1 MNLQALLT
9 HKFDAKTVS
18 YNDRDTMLYAL
29 SLGAGDPAH
38 LEQDLNLV
46 YEKNLVCL
54 PTITAVL
61 AHPGLWMT
69 AAQFDIKLV
78 KLLHAE
84 QRIDFYHSIPPSG
97 EIRAE
102 YRVSA
107 IIDKGP
113 DKGAFMHFDKDI
125 YNTANNELLCTVR
138 ACYLLRGDGGCGSFG
153 EAPAALAAVPSGE
166 PDIVSEI
173 AIDERAALIY
183 RLNGDR
189 NPLHVDPAIA
199 KQAGF
204 AKPILHGLC
213 AYGVAGLA
221 LTRAIDGDVNRIASL
236 GLRFSAPVYPGET
249 LVIEGWR
256 SAAGIHFRASSKE
269 RQQIVLNNGFMAL
282 R

>member
-1 MNLQALLT
+1 MNLEALMT
-9 HKFDAKTVS
+9 HKFESKIAQYD
-18 YNDRDTMLYAL
+18 DRDTMLYAL

-38 LEQDLNLV
+38 LEQDLKLV

-54 PTITAVL
+54 PTIAAVL

-69 AAQFDIKLV
+69 AEQFDVNLV

-84 QRIDFYHSIPPSG
+84 QRIDFYHSIPASG

-102 YRVSA
+102 YCVSA
-107 IIDKGP
+107 IIDKGA

-125 YNTANNELLCTVR
+125 YNTANNELLCTVS
-138 ACYLLRGDGGCGSFG
+138 ACYLLRGDGGFGSFG
-153 EAPAALAAVPSGE
+153 EPPVALAAVPKGE
-166 PDIVSEI
+166 PDFVSVI
-173 AIDERAALIY
+173 AIDERAALLY

-189 NPLHVDPAIA
+189 NPLHIDPAIA

-213 AYGVAGLA
+213 AYGIASLA
-221 LTRAIDGDVNRIASL
+221 LTRAIHGEVNRIASL

-249 LVIEGWR
+249 LSIEGWR
-256 SAAGIHFRASSKE
+256 SNAGIHFRAIAEE
-269 RQQIVLNNGFMAL
+269 RNQIVLNNGFMGL